1 MNGDAARRY
10 KEIAGLNTEAVER
23 MREADRA
30 LVDRLAAQVLS
41 AENALAQVSERERVA
56 RVGVEL
62 AWERAMEDL
71 WGETWLKV
79 EPMPEPARPTAM
91 TAPRDAD
98 AEVGR
103 TLEALQEA
111 LRKQSRLPRL
121 GRREAAEPE
130 D

>member
-23 MREADRA
+23 LREADRA
-30 LVDRLAAQVLS
+30 LVERLAAEVLA

-79 EPMPEPARPTAM
+79 EPMPEPARPSADIE
-91 TAPRDAD
+91 PREAD

-103 TLEALQEA
+103 TLEALQDA
-111 LRKQSRLPRL
+111 LRKPSMLPRL
-121 GRREAAEPE
+121 HR
-130 D
+130 

>member
-10 KEIAGLNTEAVER
+10 KEVAGLNTEAVEKL
-23 MREADRA
+23 READRA
-30 LVDRLAAQVLS
+30 LVDQLHAQVLA

-79 EPMPEPARPTAM
+79 EPMPEPAKPSAVTEL
-91 TAPRDAD
+91 RDAD

-111 LRKQSRLPRL
+111 LRKPSRLPRL
-121 GRREAAEPE
+121 GRRDAEPE